1 MDQNPSTYK
10 QPTPPQ
16 SPQPEGVSQFGAG
29 ESTPFYKK
37 IPLKAFGVV
46 LLLVLLIGGGV
57 IGAMRLVGGRQQNE
71 PVTLAWWGLW
81 EDGGIVQPLIEEY
94 QKTHPN
100 VKITYVRQSP
110 QDYRERLT
118 SSLAR
123 NAGPDIFRFHNT
135 WVPLFANDL
144 TTLLPEVLSASE
156 FQSRFYPIAAS
167 DLTHNGR
174 IVGIPLEIDGLGL
187 YVNDALFKAA
197 NLTSP
202 TTWDELRRAALAL
215 TTRDQQGSITQAG
228 VALGTVNNVDHWQ
241 DILSLM
247 MLQNSAN
254 PARPTDKRAED
265 ALAFYT
271 IFATADKVWDE
282 TLPPSTLSFASGKVA
297 MYFAPSW
304 EVFEVKAKNPS
315 LSFHIVPVPQL
326 PKSTPGEEDITW
338 ASYWAEG
345 VWARSKHPKEAFE
358 FLKFMS
364 EKESLEKLYRTA
376 AQTRLFGEPYPRPDM
391 AELLAND
398 SLAGAYVREASTAHS
413 WYLAGRTFDGPTGI
427 NSRISKYFEDAV
439 NKVLKGSTPT
449 EALKTVEQG
458 VSQVLS
464 SYGAR

>member
-1 MDQNPSTYK
+1 MDQNPSIGN

-16 SPQPEGVSQFGAG
+16 PPQPEGVSQFGVG
-29 ESTPFYKK
+29 ESTSSRK
-37 IPLKAFGVV
+37 IPFKVLGVV
-46 LLLVLLIGGGV
+46 LILVLLIGGGV
-57 IGAMRLVGGRQQNE
+57 VGMMRLLGGRQQNE
-71 PVTLAWWGLW
+71 LITLTWWGLW

-94 QKTHPN
+94 ENSHQN

-118 SSLAR
+118 SSLAKS
-123 NAGPDIFRFHNT
+123 AGPDIFRFHNT
-135 WVPLFANDL
+135 WVSMFANDL
-144 TTLLPEVLSASE
+144 TTLLPEVLSTSE

-187 YVNDALFKAA
+187 YINTALFQSA
-197 NLTSP
+197 NLQPP
-202 TTWDELRRAALAL
+202 TTWDELRRAALTL
-215 TTRDQQGSITQAG
+215 TTRDAAGGITQAG

-247 MLQNSAN
+247 MLQNGAN

-304 EVFEVKAKNPS
+304 EVFEIKAKNSS
-315 LSFHIVPVPQL
+315 LSFRIVPVPQL
-326 PKSTPGEEDITW
+326 PKSTPEEKDITW

-364 EKESLEKLYRTA
+364 EKESLEKLYRNGS
-376 AQTRLFGEPYPRPDM
+376 QTRLFGEPYPRPDM
-391 AELLAND
+391 AELLLND
-398 SLAGAYVREASTAHS
+398 PLTGAYVRQAPTTHS

-439 NKVLKGSTPT
+439 NKVLKGGTPT